1 MPSSVTE
8 KIQQLS
14 RGFLGNQQ
22 RSWKLSL
29 ICANP
34 IHGGLGCLP
43 ISEHLQARHYKWL
56 MKMFIKGTDALWT
69 KIAWN
74 WHLIVQKKP
83 THLPIPLQ
91 LLQGKTVTNTTLPP
105 FDLDRSLLA
114 RHVGSLPAGNIRMDH
129 LLSNHPLQ
137 DQVAAQSQIC
147 YHWLVDGEEVNIGN
161 YTVKAGTRLLMREAH
176 CLRQT
181 RYNNWIR
188 TLNPRAEVPSIT
200 NVLTTL
206 WKLPIANLWKRP
218 FWEVI
223 ADGQLTAE
231 RIRANTMCGCACPE
245 RPGRTHH
252 YLLYLAARFLYGQ
265 LESWTS
271 AGDLITKIW
280 TVTPPHPNTH
290 DQNGD
295 SSALQQLMHWIEP
308 DAIFLNER
316 R

>member
-1 MPSSVTE
+1 
-8 KIQQLS
+8 
-14 RGFLGNQQ
+14 
-22 RSWKLSL
+22 
-29 ICANP
+29 
-34 IHGGLGCLP
+34 
-43 ISEHLQARHYKWL
+43 
-56 MKMFIKGTDALWT
+56 
-69 KIAWN
+69 
-74 WHLIVQKKP
+74 
-83 THLPIPLQ
+83 
-91 LLQGKTVTNTTLPP
+91 
-105 FDLDRSLLA
+105 
-114 RHVGSLPAGNIRMDH
+114 MDH

-147 YHWLVDGEEVNIGN
+147 YHRLVDGEEVNIGN

-200 NVLTTL
+200 NILTTL
-206 WKLPIANLWKRP
+206 WKLPIPNLWKRP

-290 DQNGD
+290 DQYGD

-308 DAIFLNER
+308 DAIFLNEWR
-316 R
+316 